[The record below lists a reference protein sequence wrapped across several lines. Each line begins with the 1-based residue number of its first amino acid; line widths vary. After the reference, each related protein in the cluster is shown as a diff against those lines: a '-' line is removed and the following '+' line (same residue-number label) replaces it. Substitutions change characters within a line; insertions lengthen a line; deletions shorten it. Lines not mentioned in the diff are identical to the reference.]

1 MLRVLRAGD
10 QGKKIKG
17 RKRRETDIQ
26 VAHSL
31 IYQIILEKRHP
42 VFVRPTIDFTQEETI
57 LKNLI
62 PQIRE
67 DILNESLVYQKNMPT
82 VRKQFENLIN
92 DTVGDLKPKFLNC
105 ALIAIYA
112 YKYFKQDHT
121 EEELVK
127 AGILGWCYK
136 LQDLAMI
143 IVDDILDES
152 KIRYN
157 KPPLYRVVGIKQA
170 ILDSIIL
177 ESAANFLVL
186 KYFSDHKH
194 LVKIQKDLILNI
206 ATTTISQ
213 KQELSK
219 YEIDELEVFEN
230 LIKSF
235 PLLIHAVTSAVYLAG
250 IDDPKIQSIVKKFCV
265 DIAIFGKRY
274 DDFTVFLDPKTIGEK
289 DNTDIQDL
297 AMIIVDDIL
306 DESKIRYNKPPLYRV
321 VGIKQA
327 ILDSIILESGANFL
341 VLKYFSDHKHLV
353 KIQKDLILN
362 IATTTISQK
371 QELSK
376 YEIDELEVFENLIK
390 SFPLLIHAVTSAVYL
405 AGIDD
410 PKIQSIVKK
419 FCVDIAIFGKRY

>member
-1 MLRVLRAGD
+1 MIKTIFQRDVTRSAL
-10 QGKKIKG
+10 KIMG
-17 RKRRETDIQ
+17 RSNQKRRLAT
-26 VAHSL
+26 HP
-31 IYQIILEKRHP
+31 KRHP

-57 LKNLI
+57 LQNLI

-82 VRKQFENLIN
+82 VRGHVENLIN

-289 DNTDIQDL
+289 DNTDIVSFKITWMAIQVSKMGSPQQKKTFMKHYGHSDPESV
-297 AMIIVDDIL
+297 AIIFDIYRELNLVEHFDKYMMEFYDDMLTQIQNLPPQLPKEFFYNIL
-306 DESKIRYNKPPLYRV
+306 DCAVANKMY
-321 VGIKQA
+321 A
-327 ILDSIILESGANFL
+327 
-341 VLKYFSDHKHLV
+341 
-353 KIQKDLILN
+353 
-362 IATTTISQK
+362 
-371 QELSK
+371 
-376 YEIDELEVFENLIK
+376 
-390 SFPLLIHAVTSAVYL
+390 
-405 AGIDD
+405 
-410 PKIQSIVKK
+410 
-419 FCVDIAIFGKRY
+419 